1 VYDPSKPFL
10 TQSIATGDWLAS
22 SAQSR
27 PARIPRRMSRNS
39 LLVDHDKTTWGVFLE
54 KLYAL
59 NPTGSFRDL
68 GPKGKI
74 LYPNEDW
81 YYYDVNVSLTMGA
94 RVE

>member
-10 TQSIATGDWLAS
+10 TQSIATGDWLGIICTIE
-22 SAQSR
+22 
-27 PARIPRRMSRNS
+27 AREDSEDVTQ
-39 LLVDHDKTTWGVFLE
+39 LLEDYDKTTWGVFLE

-68 GPKGKI
+68 GLMGQI
-74 LYPNEDW
+74 LYREEDW

>member
-10 TQSIATGDWLAS
+10 TQSIATGDWLGIICTIE
-22 SAQSR
+22 
-27 PARIPRRMSRNS
+27 AREDSPEDVTQ

-59 NPTGSFRDL
+59 NPTGSFHDL